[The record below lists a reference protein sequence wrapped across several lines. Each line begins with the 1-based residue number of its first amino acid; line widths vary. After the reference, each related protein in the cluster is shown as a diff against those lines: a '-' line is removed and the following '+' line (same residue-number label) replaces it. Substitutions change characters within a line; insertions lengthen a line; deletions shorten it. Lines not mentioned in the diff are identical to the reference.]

1 MKVVYNWLKE
11 FVDVTASPAEL
22 RARLS
27 LAGLAVDS
35 IEETAA
41 GPVLD
46 AEVTANRP
54 DWLGHLGIA
63 REVAAIYR
71 LPLKP
76 LHPKLKE
83 SAAKAADATR
93 VEIAAP
99 DLCGRFT
106 ARVLRGVK
114 VQPSPDWLRQGLEA
128 IGEKSINNVVDVSNY
143 VMFELGHPLHA
154 FDLDQLQEQR
164 IVVRRAKPGEKIR
177 TLDGAERTLTKD
189 MSVVADAARAVGIG
203 GVMGGAETEISFSTR
218 NVLIECAWFDPVSV
232 RRAAK
237 ALGLRT
243 EASYRFER
251 GADPEMAEL
260 ASRRAA
266 ELIQQVGGGELLA
279 GVVDVYPQ
287 RTSEKKIELSREE
300 LLRVM
305 GADVPDRDVEAIL
318 GALGFHPVRV
328 DVNRGSDGSIAAVW
342 ECRQVSWRQDVT
354 RGIDL
359 IEEVARHYG
368 YDKFPPRLPP
378 AKLPAHRLP
387 HAEAQDRLRERLV
400 ALGYQEIVEIP
411 IVDTQRNELFRPENL
426 APAVIGNPLA
436 EDASVMRSTGTVSM
450 LRAIEWNL
458 NHGQRD
464 LRLFEIGKTYELRDG
479 EPVETQVLT
488 LGATGMA
495 QEKTIHEAAR
505 EFSFADLKG
514 DLDRI
519 GELAGGFTWQ
529 LGGPQWLTA
538 SRAARLS
545 LSTQGGSW
553 SVTVGANSG
562 PSADV
567 DTRSTTLPG
576 PYFAVAGQLARRI
589 AELYKFRQDVFVAEL
604 KLESLV
610 TSVETAAAARRFKP
624 LPRFPAVERDFSL
637 VLSDGVTFT
646 NVAETIRSLQ
656 IAELESIEAADRLT
670 YAEMKELIGK
680 DLEPE
685 LAKVFKP
692 GTYTLMIRVKFQ
704 SAQATFTDAQ
714 LNDLSAR
721 IVAALQANLGATL
734 RAN

>member
-11 FVDVTASPAEL
+11 FVDVIASPADL

-27 LAGLAVDS
+27 LAGVAVDS

-54 DWLGHLGIA
+54 DCLGHLGIA

-76 LHPKLKE
+76 LHPTLKE
-83 SAAKAADATR
+83 SPEKAADATR
-93 VEIAAP
+93 VEIQAP
-99 DLCGRFT
+99 ELCGRFT

-114 VQPSPDWLRQGLEA
+114 VQPSPGWLRQGLEA
-128 IGEKSINNVVDVSNY
+128 IGEKSINNVVDVTNY

-154 FDLDQLQEQR
+154 FDFDKLQEHR
-164 IVVRRAKPGEKIR
+164 IIVRRAKPGEKIR
-177 TLDGAERTLTKD
+177 TLDGADRTLTKD
-189 MSVVADAARAVGIG
+189 MCVVADAGRAVGIG

-218 NVLIECAWFDPVSV
+218 NVLIECAWFDPISI
-232 RRAAK
+232 RRTSK
-237 ALGLRT
+237 GLGLRS

-260 ASRRAA
+260 ASRRVA
-266 ELIQQVGGGELLA
+266 ELIQKVAGSELLA
-279 GVVDVYPQ
+279 GVVDVYRHREP
-287 RTSEKKIELSREE
+287 EKKIELSRKE

-305 GADVPDRDVEAIL
+305 GADVPDRDIEAIL
-318 GALGFHPVRV
+318 SALGFHPVRV

-387 HAEAQDRLRERLV
+387 HAEAQDRLRERIV

-458 NHGQRD
+458 NHGQRN

-488 LGATGMA
+488 LGSTGLA
-495 QEKTIHEAAR
+495 QEKTVYEAAR

-519 GELAGGFTWQ
+519 GDLVGGFTWQ
-529 LGGPQWLTA
+529 SGGPQWLA
-538 SRAARLS
+538 GSRATQLS
-545 LSTQGGSW
+545 LSSQGGSW
-553 SVTVGANSG
+553 SVTVGAKVG
-562 PSADV
+562 PSPDV
-567 DTRSTTLPG
+567 DTRSVPLPG
-576 PYFAVAGQLARRI
+576 PNIGVVGRLAKRI
-589 AELYKFRQDVFVAEL
+589 ADIYKFRQDVFVADL
-604 KLESLV
+604 KLEPLV
-610 TSVETAAAARRFKP
+610 TGVEASNVARRFNP

-637 VLSDGVTFT
+637 VLADGVTFAQ
-646 NVAETIRSLQ
+646 VVETIRSLQ
-656 IAELESIEAADRLT
+656 IAEVESIEAADLFRGGQVP
-670 YAEMKELIGK
+670 AGK
-680 DLEPE
+680 
-685 LAKVFKP
+685 FS
-692 GTYTLMIRVKFQ
+692 LMIRVKFQ
-704 SAQATFTDAQ
+704 SAEATFTDAQ
-714 LNDLSAR
+714 LNDFSAR
-721 IVAALQANLGATL
+721 IVAALQQKLGATL
-734 RAN
+734 RAI

>member
-11 FVDVTASPAEL
+11 FVDVTASPADL

-27 LAGLAVDS
+27 LAGVAVDS
-35 IEETAA
+35 IEESAA

-54 DWLGHLGIA
+54 DCLGHLGIA
-63 REVAAIYR
+63 REVAASYR

-83 SAAKAADATR
+83 SAEKVTDATR

-154 FDLDQLQEQR
+154 FDFDKLQER
-164 IVVRRAKPGEKIR
+164 GIVVRRAKPGEKIR

-189 MSVVADAARAVGIG
+189 MCVVADAARAVGIG
-203 GVMGGAETEISFSTR
+203 GVMGGAETEISFSTC
-218 NVLIECAWFDPVSV
+218 NVLIECAWFDPISV
-232 RRAAK
+232 RRASK

-266 ELIQQVGGGELLA
+266 ELIQKMAGGELLA
-279 GVVDVYPQ
+279 GVVDVYPH
-287 RTSEKKIELSREE
+287 RAPEKKIELSRKE

-305 GADVPDRDVEAIL
+305 GADVPDRDIEAIL
-318 GALGFHPVRV
+318 SALGFHPVRV

-342 ECRQVSWRQDVT
+342 ACRQASWRQDVT
-354 RGIDL
+354 RGIDM

-387 HAEAQDRLRERLV
+387 HAEAQDRLRERIV
-400 ALGYQEIVEIP
+400 ALGYEEIVEIP
-411 IVDTQRNELFRPENL
+411 IVDTQRNELFRPEDL

-458 NHGQRD
+458 NHGQRN
-464 LRLFEIGKTYELRDG
+464 LRLFEIGKTYELRDD

-488 LGATGMA
+488 LGATGLA
-495 QEKTIHEAAR
+495 QEKTIYEAAR
-505 EFSFADLKG
+505 EFGFADLKG

-519 GELAGGFTWQ
+519 GELAGGCAWQ
-529 LGGPQWLTA
+529 SGGPQWLTS
-538 SRAARLS
+538 SRAAQIS
-545 LSTQGGSW
+545 LAGKSPTPTSFG
-553 SVTVGANSG
+553 
-562 PSADV
+562 
-567 DTRSTTLPG
+567 
-576 PYFAVAGQLARRI
+576 VAGQLARRI
-589 AELYKFRQDVFVAEL
+589 ADVYKFRQDVFVAEL
-604 KLESLV
+604 KLEPLV
-610 TSVETAAAARRFKP
+610 TGVEAANAARRFKP

-637 VLSDGVTFT
+637 VLADGVTFAQ
-646 NVAETIRSLQ
+646 VVETIRSLR
-656 IAELESIEAADRLT
+656 INEVESIEAADLFRGGQVPV
-670 YAEMKELIGK
+670 GK
-680 DLEPE
+680 
-685 LAKVFKP
+685 FS
-692 GTYTLMIRVKFQ
+692 LMIRVKFQ
-704 SAQATFTDAQ
+704 SAEATFTDAQ
-714 LNDLSAR
+714 LNDFSAR
-721 IVAALQANLGATL
+721 IVAALQEKLGATL
-734 RAN
+734 RVN